1 MNNIFIITLAT
12 ISLGYL
18 LKKIGILSEKDGEVI
33 ARILF
38 NLTLPALFFANFTQ
52 ADLELSL
59 IWLSIIAVLFN
70 LFIIGMGLLVYRNKE
85 RKLKGMFIILLPVGN
100 GLFFFPLVEAIWGQT
115 GLIHFGMF
123 DIANAFTLYCISYFI
138 ANYYSVGKGK
148 ADYKQIA
155 AKMMRSAPLLTYI
168 IVILINL
175 SGITLPAIFLQ
186 ITKTIAQA
194 NMPLTFLMFG
204 LYLNFKY
211 DFKQLRAMFKVI
223 GIRYLTGMA
232 VGIALLY
239 MLPFSSLFKYIVLC
253 SLLLP
258 TPAVLIPYA
267 IEFGYDVRFIAAISN
282 ITVIIS
288 FFILWAIVG
297 ILPPVAW

>member
-1 MNNIFIITLAT
+1 M

-186 ITKTIAQA
+186 ITKTISQA

-211 DFKQLRAMFKVI
+211 DSKQLRAMFKVI

-297 ILPPVAW
+297 ILPPVAL